1 MWRQTGDILSNEIQM
16 IAKIS
21 FFLTSWEKKETEWRN
36 NSLTLS
42 ELLEMWM
49 LISNV
54 DSKENETVCNRK
66 VWPGQSFHRLAQ
78 KSGWRLLH
86 SCAPCSDFVYVLLHL
101 HCTWRTGMSGSWLCF
116 CLLVFFFFRAHLS
129 CAQAFQAKQVM
140 SLKSV
145 QLSTGVKH
153 VGRVDNVYNCSH
165 TNGKVWKS
173 TTSRTNS
180 VDS

>member
-1 MWRQTGDILSNEIQM
+1 MKANRRYSQQRNTNDCKNI
-16 IAKIS
+16 
-21 FFLTSWEKKETEWRN
+21 FFLTSWEKKETEWKN

-101 HCTWRTGMSGSWLCF
+101 HCTAHEEQE
-116 CLLVFFFFRAHLS
+116 CLDIDFVFAALYFSFFFQSPPFMCTSLS
-129 CAQAFQAKQVM
+129 GKAGHVSKECATVHRCETCGESWQC
-140 SLKSV
+140 V
-145 QLSTGVKH
+145 QLFTH
-153 VGRVDNVYNCSH
+153 
-165 TNGKVWKS
+165 
-173 TTSRTNS
+173 
-180 VDS
+180 